1 MKTILIK
8 GSGDVTERQEF
19 LDFINEKSKK
29 DYVVVIC
36 GGGSKINKALKEA
49 GYSVRFDDFGRRI
62 TKTPEE
68 KTIAR
73 NILEKERNI
82 LQDKF
87 YTKNVSVLSPILYA
101 GAVICHINGD
111 DLVKA
116 YELGFDEIFV
126 FTKEKRIEKKKLIFK
141 DIPKIKIVGI

>member
-49 GYSVRFDDFGRRI
+49 GHSVQFDNFGRRI

-73 NILEKERNI
+73 DILEKERNI

-87 YTKNVSVLSPILYA
+87 YTKNVFVLSPILYA

-126 FTKEKRIEKKKLIFK
+126 FTKEKRIAKKQEIFK
-141 DIPKIKIVGI
+141 NNPKVTIIGI

>member
-1 MKTILIK
+1 LKTILIK

-19 LDFINEKSKK
+19 LDFITEKSKK

-36 GGGSKINKALKEA
+36 GGGSKINKALKEG
-49 GYSVRFDDFGRRI
+49 GYSVQFDDSGRRI

-87 YTKNVSVLSPILYA
+87 YTKNVFVLLPILYA

-116 YELGFDEIFV
+116 YELGFDEIFI

-141 DIPKIKIVGI
+141 NNPKVTIIGV

>member
-29 DYVVVIC
+29 DYIVVIC

-49 GYSVRFDDFGRRI
+49 GYPVQFDDFGRRI

-87 YTKNVSVLSPILYA
+87 YTKNVFVLSPILYA

-126 FTKEKRIEKKKLIFK
+126 FTKEKRINKKKLIFK
-141 DIPKIKIVGI
+141 DIPKIKIIGI

>member
-19 LDFINEKSKK
+19 LDFITEKSKK

-36 GGGSKINKALKEA
+36 GGGSKINKALKEG
-49 GYSVRFDDFGRRI
+49 GYSVQFDDSGRRI

-87 YTKNVSVLSPILYA
+87 YTKNVFVLSPILYA

-141 DIPKIKIVGI
+141 NNSKVTIIGV

>member
-1 MKTILIK
+1 LKTILIK

-19 LDFINEKSKK
+19 LDFITEKSKK

-36 GGGSKINKALKEA
+36 GGGSKINKALKEG
-49 GYSVRFDDFGRRI
+49 GYSVQFDDSGRRI

-87 YTKNVSVLSPILYA
+87 YTKNVFVLSPILYA

-141 DIPKIKIVGI
+141 NNSKVTIIGV